1 MILSPDCTTS
11 IKASVTATA
20 AAFSSSMAARDI
32 WLFMSTTN
40 CWIKQANPSGTITCV
55 AKASMADTDIMTIN
69 DGTTTVTYEFD
80 TAGNGVTGGRVQ
92 VNISGATTAAQVAA
106 ILKTAIN
113 ANQSYIT
120 VTDNLDGTLSLSAT
134 TKSIIMTETVA
145 NVGFLVSYGPIAS
158 AATGSMFVPAGVVM
172 PISGYAGSNLSV
184 IRDAADGSASLTRA
198 LTY

>member
-1 MILSPDCTTS
+1 MILSPDCSTS
-11 IKASVTATA
+11 IKSTVTATA
-20 AAFSSSMAARDI
+20 AAFSSTMAARDI
-32 WLFMSTTN
+32 WMFVSTTN

-92 VNISGATTAAQVAA
+92 VNISGASTAASVAA

-113 ANQSYIT
+113 ANQSYIA
-120 VTDNLDGTLSLSAT
+120 VTDNLDGTLSLAAT
-134 TKSIIMTETVA
+134 SKSIIMTETVA
-145 NVGFLVSYGPIAS
+145 NAGFLVSYGPIAS
-158 AATGSMFVPAGVVM
+158 AASGSMFVPANVVL

-184 IRDAADGSASLTRA
+184 IRDTADGSASLTRA

>member
-11 IKASVTATA
+11 IKSTVTATA

-32 WLFMSTTN
+32 WMFVSTTN

-55 AKASMADTDIMTIN
+55 AKASLADTDFMTIN
-69 DGTTTVTYEFD
+69 DGSASTLYEFD
-80 TAGNGVTGGRVQ
+80 TVGDGVTGGRVQ
-92 VNISGATTAAQVAA
+92 VDVSGATTAADVAIILKAA
-106 ILKTAIN
+106 IE

-120 VTDNLDGTLSLSAT
+120 VTHNGSGVLTLSAI
-134 TKSIIMTETVA
+134 TKSIILTE
-145 NVGFLVSYGPIAS
+145 NVTNAGFLVTSGPVAS
-158 AATGSMFVPAGVVM
+158 AASGSMFVPANVVL

-184 IRDAADGSASLTRA
+184 IRDTADGSASLTRA